1 MDESLFVV
9 CPPDTRSGDEPPL
22 MCELFATLS
31 AQLTDSQ
38 RGELEVIR
46 QEVLKLRVWAHHTEG
61 EPR

>member
-1 MDESLFVV
+1 
-9 CPPDTRSGDEPPL
+9 